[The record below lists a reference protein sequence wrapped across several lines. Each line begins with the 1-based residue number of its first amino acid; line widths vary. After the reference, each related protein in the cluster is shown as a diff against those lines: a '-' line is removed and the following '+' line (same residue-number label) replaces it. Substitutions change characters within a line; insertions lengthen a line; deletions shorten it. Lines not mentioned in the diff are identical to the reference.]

1 MTNLVDLQREK
12 SLALAVLN
20 DGAGNTFSAAMIA
33 QLAAMLDAIE
43 QDERIKTLVLT
54 GREGC
59 FATSLEPSA
68 MASSP
73 AMTKALLN
81 ASAQLA
87 LRLYEFPK
95 PLLIA
100 CSGHALGMG
109 AVLLLTAD
117 WRTGAEGA
125 FRIGLEA
132 VQAGMTIPQ
141 FGAEL
146 ARDRLSPRY
155 FSRAIINAEVF
166 APSLAVDAGYLDE
179 VVDELSVLDFAC
191 AQAERLATSNPRSF
205 AATKRR
211 SRATTVRLI
220 RDHLA
225 ADLAGLT
232 SA

>member
-1 MTNLVDLQREK
+1 MADIVDLQREK

-20 DGAGNTFSAAMIA
+20 DGASNIFSAAMIA
-33 QLAAMLDAIE
+33 QLGAMLDAIE
-43 QDERIKTLVLT
+43 HDESIKTLVLT

-59 FATSLEPSA
+59 FATGLGL
-68 MASSP
+68 P
-73 AMTKALLN
+73 ALAGDPVAAKELLN

-141 FGAEL
+141 FNAEL
-146 ARDRLSPRY
+146 ARDRLSPCY

-179 VVDELSVLDFAC
+179 VVDDLSVLDFAC
-191 AQAERLATSNPRSF
+191 AQAERLAACNPRIF

-211 SRATTVRLI
+211 SRAATIKLI
-220 RDHLA
+220 RDNLA

-232 SA
+232 GV